1 MPISRQVSRL
11 VRRARSNFFW
21 AFVFLDRD
29 RRDAIFSAYAFA
41 RHTDDLVDEAD
52 SVDDARSGLTTWRNE
67 LAACYAG
74 RPSTPI
80 TMALHDMLER
90 FPIPAQHFEALID
103 GVEMDL
109 THRRY
114 ESFETLYAY
123 CYRVAAAVGLICIEI
138 FGYRNPRT
146 RDYAERLGIAL
157 QLTNILRD
165 IAEDAT
171 RDRIYIPAD
180 ELNRFGCSESGILQ
194 SRHDDAFTDLMAF
207 QVARAKR
214 YYQGAAASL
223 APEDTKAMFAAETM
237 GSIYRGILD
246 RIEGRNYRVLE
257 GRVTIPTATKVGIAV
272 KNYARSRWGP

>member
-1 MPISRQVSRL
+1 MPVSRQVSRL

-21 AFVFLDRD
+21 AFVFLDRE

-41 RHTDDLVDEAD
+41 RHTDDLVDEAG
-52 SVDDARSGLTTWRNE
+52 SVDDARSGLKAWRNE

-80 TMALHDMLER
+80 TKALHDTLDR

-114 ESFETLYAY
+114 ESFEALYAY

-146 RDYAERLGIAL
+146 QDYAERLGIAL

-165 IAEDAT
+165 IAEDAA

-180 ELNRFGCSESGILQ
+180 ELNRFGCSEGRILQ
-194 SRHDDAFTDLMAF
+194 SQHDDAFTDLMKF

-223 APEDTKAMFAAETM
+223 APEDTKTMFAAETM

-246 RIEGRNYRVLE
+246 RIEDRDYRVLE
-257 GRVTIPTATKVGIAV
+257 ERVTIPTATKVGIAV